1 MITKMTFTYHDIFFS
16 FFYLVYIGLVLLGI
30 NRLLDGFIYVSLL
43 TFWFQVSLLN
53 MLC

>member
-30 NRLLDGFIYVSLL
+30 NRLLDLKHAVLASDSVLR
-43 TFWFQVSLLN
+43 V
-53 MLC
+53 M